1 LDVWFIVLPDHSSLL
16 HIIFTIDEELPMQEH
31 QPLAGLTV
39 VGVRYRGS
47 RLAQRDERAL
57 DAYRA
62 AAVYQ
67 VAQVPLTVVEPRLA
81 EAERSPVETE
91 NLGKLGGEIAKAVAT
106 GAHAGHAIL
115 MTGGDCSH
123 ITGVIGGLQDAY
135 GPQTRIGLVW
145 FDAHG
150 DFNTPKTTISGMLG
164 GMPVA
169 VSAGLAYPEWRL
181 GSHIVAPLPTERIL
195 MVDVRNLDPLEEQLI
210 RATDVVIAA
219 PAAGFPGTALTPAIE
234 QVAERCDLLYLHI
247 DSDILDETYVPNHG
261 TREPNGPNM
270 TQVLDAIDT
279 VMATGK
285 VAVFA
290 VVSIYGEGEG
300 STRSVASGIEL
311 IHGGLTRWQKYG
323 SAKA

>member
-1 LDVWFIVLPDHSSLL
+1 MQTHQSLS
-16 HIIFTIDEELPMQEH
+16 
-31 QPLAGLTV
+31 GLTV

-57 DAYRA
+57 DAYA
-62 AAVYQ
+62 ASDSYQ
-67 VAQVPLTVVEPRLA
+67 VAQVPVTVVEPRFS
-81 EAERSPVETE
+81 EADRSPIEPE
-91 NLGKLGGEIAKAVAT
+91 NLGRLGGEIAHAVAT
-106 GAHAGHAIL
+106 GTRNGDAIL
-115 MTGGDCSH
+115 MSGGDCSH

-135 GPQTRIGLVW
+135 GADARIGLVW

-169 VSAGLAYPEWRL
+169 VSAGLAYPDWRI
-181 GSHIVAPLPTERIL
+181 GSHIVAPLPTERIV

-219 PAAGFPGTALTPAIE
+219 PAPGFPGVELPNAIA
-234 QVAERCDLLYLHI
+234 QLAERCDLIYLHI
-247 DSDILDETYVPNHG
+247 DSDILDERYVPNHG
-261 TREPNGPNM
+261 TREPNGPDM
-270 TQVLDAIDT
+270 AQVLAAVDT

-285 VAVFA
+285 VAVYA

-311 IHGGLTRWQKYG
+311 IQGGLATWQNYG
-323 SAKA
+323 MVK